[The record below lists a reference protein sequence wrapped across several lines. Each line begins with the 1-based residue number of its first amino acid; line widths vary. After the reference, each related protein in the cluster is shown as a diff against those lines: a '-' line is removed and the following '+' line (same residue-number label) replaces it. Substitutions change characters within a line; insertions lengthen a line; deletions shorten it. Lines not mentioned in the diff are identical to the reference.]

1 MLATIAIPDA
11 KVTGPAAFQVG
22 VTMWADTSIKKTLG
36 LAYPIIQGP
45 FGGGV
50 SSTQLVAAVSNA
62 GGLGSFGANALS
74 PAQITEVVAD
84 IRARTGKPFA
94 INLWVMT
101 EAEPALSAATFE
113 KIAGWFAPYYR
124 ELALELPKPPARFA
138 QDYAAQ
144 IEALL
149 AARPPVAS
157 FVFGVPAT
165 DILQACREREIFTI
179 GTATT
184 VEEAEALEEAG
195 LDAVVATGFEAGGHR
210 PSFLRSAEASLTGT
224 LALVPQVAD
233 RVKIP
238 VIAAGA
244 IADGRGVA
252 AALALGAQAVQIG
265 TAFLGCA
272 ESGAPAVHRE
282 MLFQPDVCDTQLTRV
297 FSGRLV
303 RAIRN
308 RFMDDMSAHAVD
320 LPPYPIQN
328 WFSGS
333 LRKAAIEQ
341 GRADFLSLQAGQGT
355 RLLKEKTAQ
364 ALMDKLVRETSAV
377 LDAISR

>member
-1 MLATIAIPDA
+1 
-11 KVTGPAAFQVG
+11 
-22 VTMWADTSIKKTLG
+22 MWTNTPITKALDL
-36 LAYPIIQGP
+36 LYPVIQGP

-74 PAQITEVVAD
+74 PAQITDVVTD
-84 IRARTGKPFA
+84 IRAKTSRPFA

-101 EAEPALSAATFE
+101 EAEPGLNAATFE
-113 KIAGWFAPYYR
+113 KVAGWFAPYYR
-124 ELALELPKPPARFA
+124 ELGLETPKPPARFA

-149 AARPPVAS
+149 EAKPPVAS
-157 FVFGVPAT
+157 FVFGIPSK
-165 DILQACREREIFTI
+165 DILQACRKRGIFTI

-195 LDAVVATGFEAGGHR
+195 LDAVVATGLEAGGHR
-210 PSFLRSAEASLTGT
+210 PSFLRSAEDSLTGT

-233 RVKIP
+233 RIKIP

-244 IADGRGVA
+244 IADGRGIV

-272 ESGAPAVHRE
+272 ESGAPSVHRE
-282 MLFQPDVCDTQLTRV
+282 MLFQPEARDTQLTRV

-308 RFMDDMSAHAVD
+308 RFMDDMTKHAAD

-341 GRADFLSLQAGQGT
+341 GKADFLSLQAGQGAG
-355 RLLKEKTAQ
+355 LLKERTAQ
-364 ALMDKLVRETSAV
+364 ALMDKLVRETSTA
-377 LDAISR
+377 LNAISR